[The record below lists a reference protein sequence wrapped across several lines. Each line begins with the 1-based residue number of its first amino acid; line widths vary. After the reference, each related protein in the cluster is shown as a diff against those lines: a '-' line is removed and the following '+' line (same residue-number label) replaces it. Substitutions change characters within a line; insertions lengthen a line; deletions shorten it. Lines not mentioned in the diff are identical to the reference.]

1 MRRIIAILAVAVSA
15 SAAPPSTNSL
25 WTLDVAW
32 PNYSGAVEYRVYF
45 GRSLATMT
53 NWVSVPTN
61 SISLPSMKHGDVIS
75 YSARNSGG
83 LESPLSPVFTFWLL
97 SAPTNAPTVVRATRE
112 DS

>member
-1 MRRIIAILAVAVSA
+1 MRLILALFLAAVSV

-25 WTLDVAW
+25 WTLDVSW
-32 PNYSGAVEYRVYF
+32 PNYAGASEYRVYF
-45 GRSLATMT
+45 GRTLATMT

-61 SISLPSMKHGDVIS
+61 SLSLPSMKHGDVIA
-75 YSARNSGG
+75 YSVRNSGG

-97 SAPTNAPTVVRATRE
+97 SAPTNSPTVVRATRE